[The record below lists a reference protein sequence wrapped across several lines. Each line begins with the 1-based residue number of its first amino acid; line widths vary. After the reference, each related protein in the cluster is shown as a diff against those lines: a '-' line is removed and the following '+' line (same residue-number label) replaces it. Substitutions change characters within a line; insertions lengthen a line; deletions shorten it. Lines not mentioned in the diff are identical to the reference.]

1 MYDISEDGITPQKA
15 AELCGGKLFGKNGKK
30 IYGVS
35 TDSRKIKE
43 NDLFF
48 ALVGENFDGN
58 VFIPQAMEKGA
69 VCAVTSR
76 KDSFPFPYI
85 LVDDTLKAL
94 GEFAKNYKSRF
105 SLLTVGVTGSVGKT
119 STKEF
124 IYAVLSQKCKTAKTD
139 GNFNNEIG
147 MPLTLIGIDSSYKAA
162 VIEMGMRGMGEISY
176 LTKIAR
182 PDIAVITNI
191 GTSHLENLGTRENI
205 AKAKLEIAEG
215 LPDDGILILNGDE
228 PLLKNIGNIKNK
240 VIYAGIND
248 KNCDYL
254 AYNIKEF
261 PDFISFSV
269 KCPENK
275 ILEDIKIPVV
285 GVHNVLNSLY
295 AIVIGLISGMD
306 ENSVREGLFAFK
318 GVKLR
323 GEISNKNGV
332 TVIEDCYNASPE
344 SMRASLMVLSHIAK
358 ENGGRKIAFLGDM
371 KELGDDSAKMH
382 FEVGKYAAES
392 GTDILFTFGSDAQN
406 IAEGAIQNGF
416 PKENIYKITDTENT
430 DGAIE
435 VLSKVLKKGDTVL
448 FKASRALMLE
458 RISSKIK

>member
-58 VFIPQAMEKGA
+58 AFIPQAMEKGA

-85 LVDDTLKAL
+85 LVDDTLNAI

-124 IYAVLSQKCKTAKTD
+124 IYSVLSQKYKTAKTD

-147 MPLTLIGIDSSYKAA
+147 MPLTLIGIDSSYEAA

-191 GTSHLENLGTRENI
+191 GSSHLENLGTRENI

-215 LPDDGILILNGDE
+215 LSDNGVLILNGDE
-228 PLLKNIGNIKNK
+228 PLLRNIENIKNK

-254 AYNIKEF
+254 AYNIKEQ
-261 PDFISFSV
+261 PDFITFSV
-269 KCPENK
+269 KCPENR
-275 ILEDIKIPVV
+275 ILENIKIPVI
-285 GVHNVLNSLY
+285 GVHNVINSLY
-295 AIVIGLISGMD
+295 AIVVGLLSGMD
-306 ENSVREGLFAFK
+306 ENPIREGLYTFK

-323 GEISNKNGV
+323 GEISNKNGI

-344 SMRASLMVLSHIAK
+344 SMSASLAVLSHIAK

-371 KELGDDSAKMH
+371 KELGENSAKMH
-382 FEVGKYAAES
+382 FEVGKFAAES
-392 GTDILFTFGSDAQN
+392 GIDILLTFGNDAKN

-416 PKENIYKITDTENT
+416 PEESVYGITDTENT
-430 DGAIE
+430 DEAFKI
-435 VLSKVLKKGDTVL
+435 LSGLLKEGDTVL
-448 FKASRALMLE
+448 FKASRSLMLE